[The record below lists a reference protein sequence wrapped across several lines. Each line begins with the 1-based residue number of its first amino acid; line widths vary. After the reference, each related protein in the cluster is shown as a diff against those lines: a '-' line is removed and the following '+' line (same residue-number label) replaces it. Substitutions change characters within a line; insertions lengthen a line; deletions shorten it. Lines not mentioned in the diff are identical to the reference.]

1 MISRNQPLRHQ
12 VCARKNS
19 DYWAECWLFFSESQ
33 RKDIKMIKGS
43 EVRIADYPIDTLF
56 LDRWSPR
63 AMTGETIPQQELMV
77 LFEAAR
83 WAPSSY
89 NNQPWRILYARRD
102 SEHWPLFFDLLVEFN
117 QGWAKNAAALLLFI
131 SKTTFDMNGEP
142 SVTHSFDTGAAWEN
156 LALQGW
162 LKGLVVHGMQGFDFD
177 RARTAL
183 NIPEAYSVD
192 AMAAVGRPGDPSVLP
207 AELRDREW
215 PSDRRKLEQTI
226 CEGPFCF

>member
-1 MISRNQPLRHQ
+1 
-12 VCARKNS
+12 V
-19 DYWAECWLFFSESQ
+19 
-33 RKDIKMIKGS
+33 IKGS
-43 EVRIADYPIDTLF
+43 EKRKADHPIDNIF

-63 AMTGETIPQQELMV
+63 AMTGETIQEEELLL

-102 SEHWPLFFDLLVEFN
+102 TDYWPLFLDLLVESN
-117 QGWAKNAAALLLFI
+117 QRWAKNAAALLVFI
-131 SKTTFDMNGEP
+131 SRTHFDFNGEP
-142 SVTHSFDTGAAWEN
+142 AITHSFDTGAAWEN

-162 LKGLVVHGMQGFDFD
+162 LKGFVVHGMQGFDYG
-177 RARTAL
+177 RAKTTL
-183 NIPEAYSVD
+183 NIPDGFNVE
-192 AMAAVGRPGDPSVLP
+192 AMAAIGKSADPATLS
-207 AELRDREW
+207 ENLRAKEA